1 MRLILNHI
9 QNAYES
15 LRANRMRTF
24 LTITGVAIGIASIIA
39 ILSLTT
45 SASRVVSQQVDG
57 VGGNIIVIRPGTSD
71 SRSFSDFINQ
81 QTHGGVGYS
90 TLTEDDMNQI
100 GQLKSVSKTAPLMMS
115 TAKISGDSEEES
127 TVIGT
132 SPSLFEISQVEIKDG
147 DFGDKDSSL
156 VTIGSQLSIDLFG
169 TEDSL
174 GKTVSIRGQLLRVNG
189 VIERQKNPVNFNG
202 IDFNQSAFV
211 TQDQFIGMHTV
222 TPIQQITA
230 QVDSVTNLDRTV
242 IEINKLLLNSHGGEK
257 DFQVLTGDD
266 IAAPTGQVFSVVAG
280 VAAAI
285 AGISLF
291 VGGIG
296 IMNIMLVNVAER
308 TREIGIRK
316 ALGATHGDIVWQFLI
331 ESIIMA
337 IVGGIAGYI
346 VGLLVAFIGSLF
358 LPFNPTITWQIAV
371 ISIGVSGLVGTIF
384 GLYPAIRAARK
395 TPIESLTQ
403 PH

>member
-147 DFGDKDSSL
+147 DFGDEDSSL

>member
-132 SPSLFEISQVEIKDG
+132 SPSLFEISQVEIKNG
-147 DFGDKDSSL
+147 DFGDEDSSL

-174 GKTVSIRGQLLRVNG
+174 GKTVSIRGQILRVNG

-202 IDFNQSAFV
+202 IDFNQSAFI

-337 IVGGIAGYI
+337 LVGGIAGYI
-346 VGLLVAFIGSLF
+346 IGLLVAFIGSLF

>member
-57 VGGNIIVIRPGTSD
+57 IGGNIIVIRPGTSD

-147 DFGDKDSSL
+147 DFADENQPL

-174 GKTVSIRGQLLRVNG
+174 GKTVTIRGQSLRVNG
-189 VIERQKNPVNFNG
+189 VLERQKNPVNFNG
-202 IDFNQSAFV
+202 IDFNQSAFI

-222 TPIQQITA
+222 TPIQQITV
-230 QVDSVTNLDRTV
+230 QVDSVANLDQTV
-242 IEINKLLLNSHGGEK
+242 VDINKLLLKLHSSEQ
-257 DFQVLTGDD
+257 DFQVLAGDD
-266 IAAPTGQVFSVVAG
+266 IAAPTGQLFSVVAG
-280 VAAAI
+280 VAGAI

-337 IVGGIAGYI
+337 LVGGIAGYI
-346 VGLLVAFIGSLF
+346 IGLLVAFIGSLF

-371 ISIGVSGLVGTIF
+371 ISIGVSGLVGTMF

>member
-9 QNAYES
+9 QNAHES

-39 ILSLTT
+39 ILTLTT
-45 SASRVVSQQVDG
+45 SASRVVGQQIDG
-57 VGGNIIVIRPGTSD
+57 VGGNIIVVRPGTSD

-90 TLTEDDMNQI
+90 TLTEKDMAEI
-100 GQLKSVSKTAPLMMS
+100 SQLDTVSAIAPLMLS
-115 TAKISGDSEEES
+115 TATVAGDSNEEAS
-127 TVIGT
+127 IIGT
-132 SPSLFEISQVEIKDG
+132 SPSLLEISQVSLRDG
-147 DFGDKDSSL
+147 DFADENQPL

-174 GKTVSIRGQLLRVNG
+174 GKTVTIRGQSLRVNG
-189 VIERQKNPVNFNG
+189 VLERQRNPVNFNG
-202 IDFNQSAFV
+202 IDFNQSAFI

-222 TPIQQITA
+222 TPIQQITI
-230 QVDSVTNLDRTV
+230 QVDSVANLDRTV
-242 IEINKLLLNSHGGEK
+242 IEINKLLLKLHSGEQ

-266 IAAPTGQVFSVVAG
+266 IAAPTGQLFSVVAG

-337 IVGGIAGYI
+337 LVGGIAGYI
-346 VGLLVAFIGSLF
+346 IGLLVAFIGSLF
-358 LPFNPTITWQIAV
+358 LPFNPTITWQVAV
-371 ISIGVSGLVGTIF
+371 ISIGVSGLVGIIF

>member
-9 QNAYES
+9 QNAHES
-15 LRANRMRTF
+15 LRANQMRTF

-45 SASRVVSQQVDG
+45 SASRVVSQQIDG
-57 VGGNIIVIRPGTSD
+57 AGGNIIVVRPGTSD

-90 TLTEDDMNQI
+90 TLTEKDMAEI
-100 GQLKSVSKTAPLMMS
+100 SQLDNVSEVAPLMLS
-115 TAKISGDSEEES
+115 TATVAGDSNEEAS
-127 TVIGT
+127 IIGT
-132 SPSLFEISQVEIKDG
+132 SPSLLEISQVSLRDG
-147 DFGDKDSSL
+147 DFADENQPL

-174 GKTVSIRGQLLRVNG
+174 GKTVTIRGQSLRVNG
-189 VIERQKNPVNFNG
+189 VLERQKNPVNFNG
-202 IDFNQSAFV
+202 IDFNQSAFI

-222 TPIQQITA
+222 TPIQQITI
-230 QVDSVTNLDRTV
+230 QVNSIANLDRTV
-242 IEINKLLLNSHGGEK
+242 VEINKLLLKQHSGEQ

-266 IAAPTGQVFSVVAG
+266 IAAPTGQLFSVVAG

-331 ESIIMA
+331 ESIITA
-337 IVGGIAGYI
+337 LLAGIAGYI
-346 VGLLVAFIGSLF
+346 IGLLVAFIGSLF